1 MKHFKFKTVVKVS
14 GGRQVIQG
22 VAATKKQ
29 RVTAPQATKMIEERV
44 GNMVRKGLME
54 IEKIPESVIN
64 SIKFS
69 TTVDALPIDFM
80 IDLDAPTSVPEM
92 SPEGTAAPSGN
103 KQEYQPIKK

>member
-22 VAATKKQ
+22 VAVTKKQ

-44 GNMVRKGLME
+44 ANMVRNGLKKTGE
-54 IEKIPESVIN
+54 IPESVIN
-64 SIKFS
+64 TVKFS

-80 IDLDAPTSVPEM
+80 IDLDTPMTAPEM
-92 SPEGTAAPSGN
+92 SPEGAAAPSG
-103 KQEYQPIKK
+103 E